1 MKVWLRR
8 LLLLL
13 FVLFWLALILMPTVA
28 FILARNGQIQIGRS
42 TATTARWSVEQEP
55 AMEGWAVERGGAVPP
70 PGDAPETTSCLQTR
84 IAYWMWAGDGPPAMY
99 CQCQDQSTG
108 EALAMTPPACL
119 LPTGGGN
126 D

>member
-13 FVLFWLALILMPTVA
+13 FVLFWLALILMPTAA

-42 TATTARWSVEQEP
+42 EGRHWRLFLVQE
-55 AMEGWAVERGGAVPP
+55 ADMEGLGLERGRPVAP
-70 PGDAPETTSCLQTR
+70 PGDAPATEGCLQTR

-108 EALAMTPPACL
+108 EPLAMTPPACL
-119 LPTGGGN
+119 LPE
-126 D
+126 